1 LTEKMQMSF
10 SQWPAEARDLRKQ
23 QRPSSLQDL
32 LRDSKRSATTYIEEA
47 MKIVDVKTRYLRL
60 PVVSLNGDNLQDLL
74 IVEVHT
80 DAGIVGIGEVHTNPL
95 AARAIIDAIGYHT
108 SSRGIKEVLLGENP
122 LEIGRL
128 WDKMYSLT
136 QSYGRRGLLINVIS
150 GIDIALW
157 DILGK
162 ALNQPISALLAGGRR
177 TEVAAYASDLTPP
190 TIEETVD
197 LLQKHVGNGFRAV
210 KIGWGKLGADI
221 HHDLERVAR
230 VRRSLGTSVDIMV
243 DLGMPIKL
251 GDAIWLGNAMAE
263 HDVFFLEE
271 PLSPDDFTG
280 WKHLIDRSPTAIA
293 TGEKETTRYGFEDL
307 MDRGGLRIIQPDIAR
322 AGGITECV
330 RIAALAEIRGV
341 QVIPHCWSSDILVAA
356 TLHFIS
362 SLSDCPYLEFNVM
375 EQPLRTMLCVDP
387 IRPIDG
393 VVAVP
398 KGPGLGIELNEDVV
412 RRYEV

>member
-1 LTEKMQMSF
+1 
-10 SQWPAEARDLRKQ
+10 
-23 QRPSSLQDL
+23 
-32 LRDSKRSATTYIEEA
+32 
-47 MKIVDVKTRYLRL
+47 
-60 PVVSLNGDNLQDLL
+60 
-74 IVEVHT
+74 
-80 DAGIVGIGEVHTNPL
+80 
-95 AARAIIDAIGYHT
+95 
-108 SSRGIKEVLLGENP
+108 
-122 LEIGRL
+122 
-128 WDKMYSLT
+128 
-136 QSYGRRGLLINVIS
+136 
-150 GIDIALW
+150 
-157 DILGK
+157 
-162 ALNQPISALLAGGRR
+162 
-177 TEVAAYASDLTPP
+177 
-190 TIEETVD
+190 
-197 LLQKHVGNGFRAV
+197 
-210 KIGWGKLGADI
+210 
-221 HHDLERVAR
+221 
-230 VRRSLGTSVDIMV
+230 
-243 DLGMPIKL
+243 
-251 GDAIWLGNAMAE
+251 MAE
-263 HDVFFLEE
+263 HNVFFLEE